1 VSGQSSILE
10 FEDGAL
16 FMTERP
22 SKLNAITGQILQD
35 LEKCLDTLLERKA
48 RFLVISGR
56 GSRAFS
62 AGTDLS
68 ELQARSHEDQVEK
81 CGKARNL
88 LVRLSQAPIVSVA
101 AVNGL
106 ALGGGLELAMA
117 CTLRIAT
124 PTAEFSLPEIQLG
137 LLPAYAGTQ
146 MLPAIV
152 GHARALE
159 IMLTGRRFPAREALA
174 IGLIHRITEDHEP
187 IVDAAFRFARSVTCH
202 SSEAVQAI
210 RACVA
215 ASCGVLSASGLQT
228 EDGFVRALFDSPVAR
243 ERLAAF
249 HGKRAA
255 DLAKKR
261 SGG

>member
-1 VSGQSSILE
+1 VSGQTSTLE

-16 FMTERP
+16 FMAERP
-22 SKLNAITGQILQD
+22 SKLNAITSRILQD
-35 LEKCLDTLLERKA
+35 LERCLDTLLERQA

-62 AGTDLS
+62 AGTDLF

-81 CGKARNL
+81 CAKARNL

-124 PTAEFSLPEIQLG
+124 PAAEFSLPEIKLG

-152 GHARALE
+152 GQARALE

-187 IVDAAFRFARSVTCH
+187 IVDAALRFARSVTCH

-215 ASCGVLSASGLQT
+215 ASGGGLSASGL
-228 EDGFVRALFDSPVAR
+228 EAEERFVRALFDSPPAR

-249 HGKRAA
+249 HEKRTP
-255 DLAKKR
+255 DLAGEK
-261 SGG
+261 SAG